1 MSKEKQLTELDKKIA
16 AAKRQKLAL
25 ECRNDFLKFVKFSMP
40 EPDDPD
46 DLESS
51 MFKDAKHHRALA
63 KVLEKVEKGHIPR
76 LIVSM
81 PPRHGKSELIS
92 RRFVPWLQGRD
103 PYRNVI
109 FATYNE
115 DFAKDFGADVRNIMS
130 TPQYRQV
137 FPQFGFRKGGASK
150 SRIQTHTGGMSVFVG
165 RGGSITGRGG
175 DFVILDD
182 PIKDSI
188 EANSPTLRE
197 QLWQWFTQVL
207 MTRLMTATASIV
219 IVQTRWHEDDLIGR
233 LTDPTNPHYS
243 DEEAAKWKIIN
254 LPALAEEDDPLGR
267 EPGELL
273 WPERFDLEFMEAQR
287 RLDGRG
293 FAALYQG
300 KPTPEDGDL
309 FQRDTLVYYNRKE
322 VPDDL
327 RIYAAS
333 DHAVGTDKTR
343 NDATCLLVVGVD
355 KNDDIYLLDC
365 WWEKQPTDKTINAML
380 ELMKKHKPLIWWA
393 EKGHISK
400 SIGPFLRKR
409 MAEEKVYCR
418 IEEVTPVHNKVQ
430 RAQSI
435 MGRMAMK
442 KVMFPKAAP
451 WTQKAVDELLKFP
464 NSRHDDF
471 VDTIAWI
478 GMGLARFA
486 TPGGIREKQD
496 NIPKV
501 GTLAWVKY
509 DAAQRKKEER
519 LHSATGGF

>member
-1 MSKEKQLTELDKKIA
+1 
-16 AAKRQKLAL
+16 
-25 ECRNDFLKFVKFSMP
+25 
-40 EPDDPD
+40 
-46 DLESS
+46 
-51 MFKDAKHHRALA
+51 
-63 KVLEKVEKGHIPR
+63 
-76 LIVSM
+76 
-81 PPRHGKSELIS
+81 
-92 RRFVPWLQGRD
+92 
-103 PYRNVI
+103 
-109 FATYNE
+109 
-115 DFAKDFGADVRNIMS
+115 
-130 TPQYRQV
+130 
-137 FPQFGFRKGGASK
+137 
-150 SRIQTHTGGMSVFVG
+150 
-165 RGGSITGRGG
+165 
-175 DFVILDD
+175 
-182 PIKDSI
+182 
-188 EANSPTLRE
+188 
-197 QLWQWFTQVL
+197 
-207 MTRLMTATASIV
+207 MTATASIV